1 MAWPYPQTSIFVY
14 RNEEKI
20 YLTELVSEVVENS
33 AAPTGKAYPSSVTHN
48 PAGGHELEGYA
59 VARGYQR
66 TKSADDADAI
76 DTTLETIV
84 REGAQRMLAAALEQ
98 EVAAFLGRDRYER
111 GRPFRG
117 YRNGHLPSRELTVG
131 VNAVAVRVPRVADV
145 PAEIAPEG
153 FHSQV
158 VHRYERASA
167 GTQALFAQLYLE
179 GLATGDFEPVFRELV
194 GETTALSPTAIC
206 RLKERWAD
214 EYTTWKQRPLR
225 EHQYAY
231 IWADGVYLGVG
242 SEEQKSALLCVVGAR
257 EDGTKE
263 LLALELGYRESTQSW
278 QDLLRDLRDR
288 GLTAPLLAIGDG
300 GLGLWAALDEVFP
313 TTAHQRCWNHRV
325 LNVQDKLPKRLQAEA
340 RRRLHAMWEA
350 ETQAECERLRD
361 AYVADLRAMGQGAA
375 AETLLRDWADF
386 VRFYHFPREH
396 WVHLRTSNPVE
407 SIFAGVRLRTN
418 AAKRMRQREAAL
430 YLVFK
435 VITRLSRNW
444 RARNGGR
451 NLMAL
456 VLEGCIFQ
464 DGLRKGWT
472 TPAPTAPIAA

>member
-1 MAWPYPQTSIFVY
+1 MNW
-14 RNEEKI
+14 
-20 YLTELVSEVVENS
+20 
-33 AAPTGKAYPSSVTHN
+33 
-48 PAGGHELEGYA
+48 EGYA
-59 VARGYQR
+59 LARGYQR
-66 TKSADDADAI
+66 TKPVDEVGAI
-76 DTTLETIV
+76 DTTLESVV
-84 REGAQRMLAAALEQ
+84 REGARQMLAAALEA

-111 GRPFRG
+111 GKSFRG

-131 VNAVAVRVPRVADV
+131 VSAVEVRVPRVGQVPADV
-145 PAEIAPEG
+145 APEG

-167 GTQALFAQLYLE
+167 STQALFARLYLE

-194 GETTALSPTAIC
+194 GETTALSPTAIV

-214 EYTTWKQRPLR
+214 EYATWKRRSLAT
-225 EHQYAY
+225 HQYAY

-242 SEEQKSALLCVVGAR
+242 TEPEKSALLTVIGVR

-263 LLALELGYRESTQSW
+263 LLAMELGYRESTASW
-278 QDLLRDLRDR
+278 KDLLRDLRDR
-288 GLTAPLLAIGDG
+288 GLGAPLLAVGDG

-313 TTAHQRCWNHRV
+313 TTEHQRCWNHRV

-340 RRRLHAMWEA
+340 RRRLRAMWTA
-350 ETQAECERLRD
+350 DTQAECERLRD
-361 AYVADLRAMGQGAA
+361 EYVAELRALSQSRA
-375 AETLLRDWADF
+375 AECLERDWADF
-386 VRFYHFPREH
+386 VTFYRYPKEH

-435 VITRLSRNW
+435 VVERLSENW
-444 RARNGGR
+444 RAVNGGQ

-456 VLEGCIFQ
+456 VLEGCMFRDGIR
-464 DGLRKGWT
+464 DGLRREGT
-472 TPAPTAPIAA
+472 AAPSPDIAA